1 MNFFDTYYKRCEN
14 GVQEI
19 STLEEAKSQ
28 TEDDETEHYI
38 WNSYFT
44 HCLCGCRKRTYSK
57 YM

>member
-38 WNSYFT
+38 
-44 HCLCGCRKRTYSK
+44 
-57 YM
+57 